1 MLTKLNSYNKT
12 SIQIE
17 RVKDRIE
24 YHARQGENSY
34 TVLCEFIKP
43 QVLEYFKSEGF
54 TVEQIRE
61 EVAGVSFY
69 SYIISW

>member
-12 SIQIE
+12 SKYIE

-24 YHARQGENSY
+24 YNARQGENSY
-34 TVLCEFIKP
+34 TICEFIKP

-61 EVAGVSFY
+61 DVAGVSFY
-69 SYIISW
+69 GYIISW